1 MKRECNDYRNSIS
14 VMMSEQL
21 SLLKVLAQEIKD
33 HISQEETN
41 HNLLKQQLLALK
53 ERIEDMQATSSD
65 GTLTWKI
72 TDFDEKRSI

>member
-1 MKRECNDYRNSIS
+1 MNREFNDYRNSIIF
-14 VMMSEQL
+14 MSEQL

-33 HISQEETN
+33 HILKEEIN
-41 HNLLKQQLLALK
+41 HKLLEQQLSALK